1 MMHGTQTLRQIR
13 ISNITGKPLRTFF
26 YRDAANVPHT
36 SPAIPAGGPWGVAA
50 PVADHAFFPVY
61 LLEPVDDPTGFRSS
75 NRPACLYDLSS
86 NAVRNASLSKAILTA
101 APSATGRFHPADVL
115 FNRVLPP
122 PPLPFP
128 FPHPDPAPWTGIPSP
143 TPPPTVSYPPNSL
156 ATDAPRQTQALASPP
171 RASDTHIPAPL
182 SPAGPQKSAR
192 LPLAPSLTQARPG
205 GRACRDDSPPL
216 PLYSHSHAAHRSRHD
231 RTTSPGYQPSRP

>member
-143 TPPPTVSYPPNSL
+143 TPPTYGVLPTQQPGDRRPSPDSGPRLPAPRLGHSYPC
-156 ATDAPRQTQALASPP
+156 PP
-171 RASDTHIPAPL
+171 FSRRPPKVRPPSSGSVSDP
-182 SPAGPQKSAR
+182 GP
-192 LPLAPSLTQARPG
+192 PGRPG
-205 GRACRDDSPPL
+205 L
-216 PLYSHSHAAHRSRHD
+216 PR
-231 RTTSPGYQPSRP
+231 